1 MERKRARMDEEAS
14 LFLRLLNLPAWKRL
28 ALVLVL
34 FVVSV
39 GLSLLLEPAFPVSY
53 CSAALALVCA
63 AWLFGWR
70 GGLLCLAGLTVALLA
85 GYGLV
90 TGSVSLYSPWLA
102 PFPIAVVYGLVVV
115 MAAGA
120 LRHVICSLLA
130 ERQDAAR
137 LRQMYEQER
146 ALNEWKDHVLQDLNH
161 ELRVPLTQTDGYL
174 ELLET
179 YRDNLDAATQAQFI
193 ALARSGCDELQGL
206 IKVMVETLETSAVQQ
221 PVHTSLFSLRHEVHT
236 ALAHCDSRL
245 LQQHPVE
252 LDIADSL
259 QVCADPRYVRQIL
272 RNLLTNAC
280 KYTPAGT
287 PITISAFLMRAV
299 GHPGGQAGMVGVR
312 VRDQGPG
319 IPPDQQERIFER
331 FTRLASAAAS
341 VQSGS
346 GLGLAICKQ
355 LIEAMGGTIWVESTG
370 RDGEGACFSFTLA
383 SGSQSSAPDMAAHTG
398 ESNGK
403 APARP
408 QGQQEHLAVSA
419 L

>member
-1 MERKRARMDEEAS
+1 MDEEAS
-14 LFLRLLNLPAWKRL
+14 LFLRLLNLPARQRL

-39 GLSLLLEPAFPVSY
+39 GLSILLGPAFPLSY
-53 CSAALALVCA
+53 CGPALVLICA

-70 GGLLCLAGLTVALLA
+70 GGLLCLAGLTMALAA

-90 TGSVSLYSPWLA
+90 AGGVSWYAPWLA
-102 PFPIAVVYGLVVV
+102 PFLTAVLYGLLVSLAVS
-115 MAAGA
+115 A
-120 LRHVICSLLA
+120 LRYVARSLLS
-130 ERQDAAR
+130 ERQDIAR
-137 LRQMYEQER
+137 LQQMYEQEH

-179 YRDNLDAATQAQFI
+179 YRDNLDAATQSQFI
-193 ALARSGCDELQGL
+193 ALARSGCEELLSL
-206 IKVMVETLETSAVQQ
+206 IKTTIETLQASTMQQ
-221 PVHTSLFSLRHEVHT
+221 PVQASVFALRHEVHT
-236 ALAHCDSRL
+236 TLAHCDSRL

-259 QVCADPRYVRQIL
+259 QVRADPRYVRQIM

-287 PITISAFLMRAV
+287 PITISASPMSALD
-299 GHPGGQAGMVGVR
+299 HPRGQDDMVYVS

-319 IPPDQQERIFER
+319 IPPDQQARIFER
-331 FTRLASAAAS
+331 FTRLPGTASAQA
-341 VQSGS
+341 GS

-355 LIEAMGGTIWVESTG
+355 LVEAMGGMIWVESTG

-383 SGSQSSAPDMAAHTG
+383 SGSPADVSVVATRTG
-398 ESNGK
+398 ENYGTT
-403 APARP
+403 PARP
-408 QGQQEHLAVSA
+408 QDRQEHLAVSA